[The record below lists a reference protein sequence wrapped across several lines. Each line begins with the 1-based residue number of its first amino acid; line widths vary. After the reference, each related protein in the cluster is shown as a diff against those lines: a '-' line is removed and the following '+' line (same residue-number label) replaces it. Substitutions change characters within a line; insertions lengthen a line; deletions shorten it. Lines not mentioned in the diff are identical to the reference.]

1 MSHSVG
7 NDAPTSAAKL
17 LPELPKH
24 YIPGQ
29 SNILTSLDAQS
40 IGTNRKCLLNA
51 FPKILRFTSYC
62 VKMIMTPFSLSTKKG
77 PTLLKYILLLESPKT
92 MKGRSYFMAPR
103 VDPLIHMFT
112 DTTLAENL

>member
-17 LPELPKH
+17 LLPKH

-29 SNILTSLDAQS
+29 SNSLTSSDAQS
-40 IGTNRKCLLNA
+40 IRTNWKCLLNA
-51 FPKILRFTSYC
+51 FSKILEDFRFVSYC
-62 VKMIMTPFSLSTKKG
+62 LSTEKG
-77 PTLLKYILLLESPKT
+77 PTLLKYILLLEGPKT

-103 VDPLIHMFT
+103 VGPLIYMFT
-112 DTTLAENL
+112 DTILAENL

>member
-17 LPELPKH
+17 LLPKH

-51 FPKILRFTSYC
+51 FPKILEDFRFTSC
-62 VKMIMTPFSLSTKKG
+62 VKMIMIPFSLSTEKG
-77 PTLLKYILLLESPKT
+77 PTLLEYILLLEGPKT

-103 VDPLIHMFT
+103 VGPLIHMFT